1 MLSHQTFPFIVLYA
15 DDDEDDVD
23 LMQEAFSKYSSNL
36 EVICRNNGIEVLRF
50 LKEQAPRKNLPCL
63 VILDINMPRL
73 DGKETLK
80 QLRKIEDYN
89 DVPIVLFTTSSSP
102 DDARFAKKFN
112 AGYLIKPIDANQI
125 AFIADQFLNY
135 CSEEVRKKIF
145 HG

>member
-1 MLSHQTFPFIVLYA
+1 
-15 DDDEDDVD
+15 
-23 LMQEAFSKYSSNL
+23 
-36 EVICRNNGIEVLRF
+36 
-50 LKEQAPRKNLPCL
+50 
-63 VILDINMPRL
+63 MPRL